1 MSPSALSW
9 IFHSF
14 FVLAVVFFIVY
25 AILAPNKDVEKNP
38 KIVILVLA
46 IVCLLISV
54 GFIIWYYTKKNKMKG
69 VSSSMTNFKLPSM
82 SMNYS

>member
-46 IVCLLISV
+46 IVCLLVSV

-69 VSSSMTNFKLPSM
+69 LSSSMSYFKLPRL
-82 SMNYS
+82 

>member
-14 FVLAVVFFIVY
+14 FVLAVIFFIVY
-25 AILAPNKDVEKNP
+25 AVLAPNKDVEKNP

-54 GFIIWYYTKKNKMKG
+54 GFIVWYYLNKNKMKG
-69 VSSSMTNFKLPSM
+69 LPNSMKHFNLPSLQ
-82 SMNYS
+82 

>member
-14 FVLAVVFFIVY
+14 FVLSVIFFIVY
-25 AILAPNKDVEKNP
+25 AVLAPNNDVEKNP

-46 IVCLLISV
+46 IIFLLLSI
-54 GFIIWYYTKKNKMKG
+54 GFIIWYYTNKNKMKKF
-69 VSSSMTNFKLPSM
+69 SESMKHFNLPSL
-82 SMNYS
+82 

>member
-46 IVCLLISV
+46 IVCLLVSV

-69 VSSSMTNFKLPSM
+69 LSNSMPYFKLPSF
-82 SMNYS
+82 

>member
-1 MSPSALSW
+1 MTPSVLSW

-14 FVLAVVFFIVY
+14 FVLAVIFFIVY

-38 KIVILVLA
+38 KIVVLVLA
-46 IVCLLISV
+46 ILCLLVSV

-69 VSSSMTNFKLPSM
+69 LSGSMTHFNLPSL
-82 SMNYS
+82 

>member
-46 IVCLLISV
+46 IVCLLVSV
-54 GFIIWYYTKKNKMKG
+54 GFIVWYYLNKNKMK
-69 VSSSMTNFKLPSM
+69 SLPNSMKHFNLPSL
-82 SMNYS
+82 